1 MRKTLPLLLYCTVLH
16 CVPALFFRLK
26 LSCLMD
32 KTREENREKHCA
44 LVSFFFNGIK
54 EGGALDQSDGD
65 SLCLFF

>member
-1 MRKTLPLLLYCTVLH
+1 
-16 CVPALFFRLK
+16 
-26 LSCLMD
+26 MD